1 MRLFNH
7 RYKVK
12 WSTALNAFVVV
23 AEIVSGACKS
33 RSSGRVCSQAI
44 PSASHQ
50 LLKYSLL
57 VGALTLAFYARPL
70 AANPSGFHSV
80 YGQTEVSV
88 SGNTTLVQQSSDKA
102 IVNWDSFNINA
113 NEHVSI
119 IQPQGG
125 IALYRVIGQDASR
138 ILGSLSATGS
148 LFLVNQNGI
157 YFGRNAQVDVGS
169 IVASTLNINDA
180 DFLNANYRFSGT
192 STHAVENLGIIKTQD
207 EGYIVLLANTVS
219 NDGHLTAQQGSVALA
234 AGNEAYLDFFGNGLV
249 KTKLT
254 GDAVHA
260 AVNQSGT
267 IQADGGNVQLATSAR
282 AAAIN
287 MQGVIQ
293 ANSLAE
299 RDGSIVLE
307 GGDHAQVAVGGEMHA
322 NGAQGGTIAV
332 TGEQVALFNGT
343 HIDVSGTK
351 AGGHLFIGG
360 GFQGKQ
366 ADLYNART
374 TFVGEQVTLNASA
387 GDIGSGGQVVVWAD
401 GSTKFF
407 GNIIATGGHLQG
419 AGGFAEVSG
428 KQSLHFAGHV
438 DVGATNGK
446 AGTLLLDPTNINL
459 VSGAS
464 ANTTGFNAGVDQTEA
479 YTDDSGLDSTFNV
492 AAGGSFAGVAAGSTI
507 VLQATNNINVNALF
521 DVNTATGKS
530 NVNLEM
536 YAGNHITI
544 APGASMNA
552 SASGTLTLMADTSAG
567 NTHDGAGDLIING
580 NIKYGSGA
588 LTLYGANI
596 KSTNNANILAGF
608 HLTQGGTIGALSATT
623 ASTGSFNLGSGS
635 ITTVLAGANANHGGS
650 VTINAGAIVVNAINT
665 SGSLSNTNTVTQNGG
680 NAGNLSLT
688 ATNGSVSVSN
698 LSANGSNAYGAAP
711 GKAGNISISATNGI
725 TTSSISMLGG
735 NALASSGVPSNT
747 LAGGSAASLTISNTT
762 AGNVS
767 LGAVSNQAGANG
779 IASTGSPSAGSV
791 TVSNTV
797 GNVTVTSI
805 NTAGNINTVG
815 GNVSVTATGAVN
827 IATINTSGGTAVNIA
842 GPKNAGTITLS
853 GSAITTTQLTATGG
867 AAASGNTNGGA
878 GGAVNLTAS
887 TSTGIQFN
895 SMNSSGGNK
904 SGTGTGGTGGA
915 VTLNGSAY
923 ADGVSSAITALS
935 GNAGSSGTGGAIT
948 FNGTLNS
955 ASANYSDLTLNTNGK
970 TVFTQNVGTLKQLNA
985 LTTDA
990 LGSTEVNGV
999 NFVTTLKDQTYNDA
1013 LTVKTVGPTFRT
1025 TANGNVFINGT
1036 LNSNSTACC
1045 VTVNFNVGGGIYL
1058 NSAVGNV
1065 SQLYS
1070 LNTGS
1075 MGTTYIANGLAI
1087 KTQLAQTYGNN
1098 VIFAGDASISSAQGG
1113 AITFANTVTSPG
1125 TLTVSS
1131 QAGSFSATNTNNDFN
1146 SINFTTAGNVNVYDK
1161 NALSLSAAAANGYF
1175 RVNTVNDLN
1184 VIGDIRTINSSFD
1197 TSLTSGNGNIV
1208 LAANLIANKNSSIN
1222 LNSTNLIRN
1231 AGNITTNGGNVSI
1244 VAQNQV
1250 SFLGSIST
1258 SGTLDTTTGVSA
1270 DGGHVHI
1277 DAQDINL
1284 AAITTKSNTS
1294 SATLAGVKAGDS
1306 GNVNINA
1313 TGMVVTGAINTAGA
1327 NTASDNS
1334 TVGKGGAVTINAIN
1348 GVSLGAIT
1356 SGGGAANG
1364 LSSITQNG
1372 GDVSISNHG
1381 TGAISLSTVNTANST
1396 GTSNNYT
1403 AVRSGNVS
1411 IVNTA
1416 GDITLTGATTAYGG
1430 KNAAGGDVSIQASG
1444 IIIANSINSAGATVT
1459 DGSGMRGGNITLSAG
1474 NKITVSSLSANGS
1487 QANGAD
1493 GNGGLGGSIVVS
1505 AAQIY
1510 GTTMRT
1516 YGGNATGT
1524 GAGGNGGDITVNG
1537 DFFISSNT
1545 DINSNAGTGA
1555 ISATAGLISIH
1566 GDINTANANN
1576 YQLAFNT
1583 SGIINIDGSIG
1594 NLDPIYRLTTNTGSM
1609 LNLGGETFYV
1619 DGLVALNGGLT
1630 LSAPTVEVSTFGID
1644 HFTVSGVV
1652 DAKNTVVNANVGAR
1666 SFTANNLQNDF
1677 KEVNFTNA
1685 GTVTLNDQNDL
1696 NFSARNANA
1705 ITVIAACNLQ
1715 TSGEITSNA
1724 TSGSV
1729 RLYAGNDLNIA
1740 HAVSV
1745 HGSSNLILRSDVNYD
1760 PVLAPM
1766 NGVGDTHITANV
1778 SADNGQINAG
1788 GANLYQS
1795 QGVVSTQG
1803 GLVATYANNISLASF
1818 TAGGNVQLT
1827 AQSGNMTASGS
1838 VSDAAS
1844 ALLLSGKDIQ
1854 LTGEYA
1860 STAVVDATGTAAV
1873 QGIFHQGL
1881 TITSTG
1887 DTALTDTTVSGL
1899 LDIHSAGQAQILNS
1913 TLEEVTVHAA
1923 MDLNYQATASGN
1935 VVLTGEQ
1942 NVTLAGSALS
1952 WYATSQQ
1959 DLRLAGDVISHAAS
1973 ETAIVLT
1980 VGGNVE
1986 NIDNHALQAD
1996 NAGHWKIYAD
2006 HRQDQQFGRAINA
2019 SYDFIDYGKSPGD
2032 TLSSNQNGLIFS
2044 EQPEVVMTFA
2054 GNINKVYDGNN
2065 QLPATPYQHTT
2076 TGIFNGDSITSAT
2089 VDVHYDSPT
2098 IGSKVVELSYTPMGF
2113 VTDTGK
2119 PVFGYRYSVFN
2130 HLSGDIVPPIN
2141 HAEPTTVMPL
2151 TDFYIN
2157 PYLHHGFTST
2167 ITANG
2172 ASGGYS
2178 LQPPFFAGRL
2188 SYHEDELTRLTS
2200 RWRQQEK

>member
-88 SGNTTLVQQSSDKA
+88 SGNTTLLQQSSDKA

-635 ITTVLAGANANHGGS
+635 ITSVLAGANVNHGGS
-650 VTINAGAIVVNAINT
+650 VTINAGAIVANAINT

-698 LSANGSNAYGAAP
+698 LSANGSNAYGAGP
-711 GKAGNISISATNGI
+711 GKAGNIGISATNGI

-797 GNVTVTSI
+797 GNVTATSI

-1306 GNVNINA
+1306 GNVTINA

-1416 GDITLTGATTAYGG
+1416 GDITLTGATTA
-1430 KNAAGGDVSIQASG
+1430 
-1444 IIIANSINSAGATVT
+1444 
-1459 DGSGMRGGNITLSAG
+1459 
-1474 NKITVSSLSANGS
+1474 
-1487 QANGAD
+1487 
-1493 GNGGLGGSIVVS
+1493 
-1505 AAQIY
+1505 
-1510 GTTMRT
+1510 
-1516 YGGNATGT
+1516 
-1524 GAGGNGGDITVNG
+1524 
-1537 DFFISSNT
+1537 
-1545 DINSNAGTGA
+1545 
-1555 ISATAGLISIH
+1555 
-1566 GDINTANANN
+1566 
-1576 YQLAFNT
+1576 
-1583 SGIINIDGSIG
+1583 
-1594 NLDPIYRLTTNTGSM
+1594 
-1609 LNLGGETFYV
+1609 
-1619 DGLVALNGGLT
+1619 
-1630 LSAPTVEVSTFGID
+1630 
-1644 HFTVSGVV
+1644 
-1652 DAKNTVVNANVGAR
+1652 
-1666 SFTANNLQNDF
+1666 
-1677 KEVNFTNA
+1677 
-1685 GTVTLNDQNDL
+1685 
-1696 NFSARNANA
+1696 
-1705 ITVIAACNLQ
+1705 
-1715 TSGEITSNA
+1715 
-1724 TSGSV
+1724 
-1729 RLYAGNDLNIA
+1729 
-1740 HAVSV
+1740 
-1745 HGSSNLILRSDVNYD
+1745 
-1760 PVLAPM
+1760 
-1766 NGVGDTHITANV
+1766 
-1778 SADNGQINAG
+1778 
-1788 GANLYQS
+1788 
-1795 QGVVSTQG
+1795 
-1803 GLVATYANNISLASF
+1803 
-1818 TAGGNVQLT
+1818 
-1827 AQSGNMTASGS
+1827 
-1838 VSDAAS
+1838 
-1844 ALLLSGKDIQ
+1844 
-1854 LTGEYA
+1854 
-1860 STAVVDATGTAAV
+1860 
-1873 QGIFHQGL
+1873 
-1881 TITSTG
+1881 
-1887 DTALTDTTVSGL
+1887 
-1899 LDIHSAGQAQILNS
+1899 
-1913 TLEEVTVHAA
+1913 
-1923 MDLNYQATASGN
+1923 
-1935 VVLTGEQ
+1935 
-1942 NVTLAGSALS
+1942 
-1952 WYATSQQ
+1952 
-1959 DLRLAGDVISHAAS
+1959 
-1973 ETAIVLT
+1973 
-1980 VGGNVE
+1980 
-1986 NIDNHALQAD
+1986 
-1996 NAGHWKIYAD
+1996 
-2006 HRQDQQFGRAINA
+2006 
-2019 SYDFIDYGKSPGD
+2019 
-2032 TLSSNQNGLIFS
+2032 
-2044 EQPEVVMTFA
+2044 
-2054 GNINKVYDGNN
+2054 
-2065 QLPATPYQHTT
+2065 
-2076 TGIFNGDSITSAT
+2076 
-2089 VDVHYDSPT
+2089 
-2098 IGSKVVELSYTPMGF
+2098 
-2113 VTDTGK
+2113 
-2119 PVFGYRYSVFN
+2119 
-2130 HLSGDIVPPIN
+2130 
-2141 HAEPTTVMPL
+2141 
-2151 TDFYIN
+2151 
-2157 PYLHHGFTST
+2157 
-2167 ITANG
+2167 
-2172 ASGGYS
+2172 
-2178 LQPPFFAGRL
+2178 
-2188 SYHEDELTRLTS
+2188 
-2200 RWRQQEK
+2200 

>member
-23 AEIVSGACKS
+23 AEIVTGACKS
-33 RSSGRVCSQAI
+33 RSSDGVYSQAI
-44 PSASHQ
+44 SSASCQ
-50 LLKYSLL
+50 LLKYSVL
-57 VGALTLAFYARPL
+57 VSALTLAFYARPL
-70 AANPSGFHSV
+70 AANPSGMHSI
-80 YGQTEVSV
+80 YGHTEVSV
-88 SGNTTLVQQSSDKA
+88 SGNTTLLQQSSDKA
-102 IVNWDSFNINA
+102 IVNWDSFNIDA

-125 IALYRVIGQDASR
+125 IALYRVIGQDGSR
-138 ILGSLSATGS
+138 IMGSLSATGS

-219 NDGHLTAQQGSVALA
+219 NDGHLIAQHGSVALA
-234 AGNEAYLDFFGNGLV
+234 AANEAYLDFFGNGLV
-249 KTKLT
+249 RVKLT

-267 IQADGGNVQLATSAR
+267 IQADGGRVQLATSAR

-293 ANSLAE
+293 ANSLVE

-307 GGDHAQVAVGGEMHA
+307 GGDHAQVAVDGEMRA

-360 GFQGKQ
+360 GFKGKQ

-374 TFVGEQVTLNASA
+374 TFVGEQVSLNASA

-407 GNIIATGGHLQG
+407 GNIIATGGRLQG
-419 AGGFAEVSG
+419 SGGFAEVSG
-428 KQSLHFAGHV
+428 KQSLHFAGRV
-438 DVGATNGK
+438 DVGAASGE

-459 VSGAS
+459 VNGAS
-464 ANTTGFNAGVDQTEA
+464 ANTTGFNAGADLTEA

-650 VTINAGAIVVNAINT
+650 VTINAGAIVANAINT

-698 LSANGSNAYGAAP
+698 LSANGSNAYGAGP

-797 GNVTVTSI
+797 GNVTATSI

-842 GPKNAGTITLS
+842 GPKNAGTITLA

-895 SMNSSGGNK
+895 NINSSGGNK

-923 ADGVSSAITALS
+923 ADGVSSTITALS

-1013 LTVKTVGPTFRT
+1013 LTVKSVGPTFRT

-1075 MGTTYIANGLAI
+1075 SGTTYIANGLAI
-1087 KTQLAQTYGNN
+1087 KTQLAQSYGNN

-1113 AITFANTVTSPG
+1113 AISFANTVTSPG

-1146 SINFTTAGNVNVYDK
+1146 SINFITAGNVDVYDK

-1184 VIGDIRTINSSFD
+1184 VIGDIRTINSGFD
-1197 TSLTSGNGNIV
+1197 TSLTSSNGNIV

-1250 SFLGSIST
+1250 NFLGSITT
-1258 SGTLDTTTGVSA
+1258 SGALDTTTGFSA

-1306 GNVNINA
+1306 GSVTINA

-1334 TVGKGGAVTINAIN
+1334 TVGKGGAVTINAVN

-1364 LSSITQNG
+1364 LSSIAQNG

-1381 TGAISLSTVNTANST
+1381 PGAISLSTVNTANST
-1396 GTSNNYT
+1396 GTSNNFT

-1430 KNAAGGDVSIQASG
+1430 KNAAGGNVSIQASDN
-1444 IIIANSINSAGATVT
+1444 IIANSINSAGAAVT
-1459 DGSGMRGGNITLSAG
+1459 QGSGMRGGNISLSAG

-1505 AAQIY
+1505 APQFY

-1537 DFFISSNT
+1537 DFFVSSNT

-1555 ISATAGLISIH
+1555 TSATAGLISIH
-1566 GDINTANANN
+1566 GDINAANANN

-1583 SGIINIDGSIG
+1583 NGIINLDGSIG

-1609 LNLGGETFYV
+1609 LNLGGETLYV
-1619 DGLVALNGGLT
+1619 DGLVAINGGLT
-1630 LSAPTVEVSTFGID
+1630 LSAPTVEVSTFGVD

-1652 DAKNTVVNANVGAR
+1652 NAKNTVINANVGAR

-1677 KEVNFTNA
+1677 KEVNFINA

-1705 ITVIAACNLQ
+1705 ITIMAAGNLQ

-1729 RLYAGNDLNIA
+1729 RLYAGNDLSIA

-1766 NGVGDTHITANV
+1766 NGVGDTHIAANV

-1803 GLVATYANNISLASF
+1803 GLVATYANDISLASF
-1818 TAGGNVQLT
+1818 AAGGNVQLT

-1844 ALLLSGKDIQ
+1844 ALQLSGKDIQ
-1854 LTGEYA
+1854 LSGEYA
-1860 STAVVDATGTAAV
+1860 STAVVSATGTAAV

-1887 DTALTDTTVSGL
+1887 DSALTDATVSGL

-1935 VVLTGEQ
+1935 VVLTGAQ

-1959 DLRLAGDVISHAAS
+1959 DMRLAGDVISHAAS

-1980 VGGNVE
+1980 VGGHVANT
-1986 NIDNHALQAD
+1986 DNHALQAD
-1996 NAGHWKIYAD
+1996 NAGHWKIYAG
-2006 HRQDQQFGRAINA
+2006 HRQDQQFGRAIHA

-2032 TLSSNQNGLIFS
+2032 SLSSNQNGLIFS

-2065 QLPATPYQHTT
+2065 QLPSTPYQHTT

-2098 IGSKVVELSYTPMGF
+2098 IGSKVVALSYTPMGF

-2141 HAEPTTVMPL
+2141 HPEPTTVMPL